1 MFAFYPTWLYV
12 IPAEISPASP
22 LFQKN
27 WFCGKVL
34 LDNFYPLLRS
44 KSFSWIHIDIKRISQ
59 VCYLHH
65 LWNMEKIVKHNF
77 GMKSK
82 IGSFFGPP
90 YMLDEVESKTIY
102 KDKKGDW

>member
-1 MFAFYPTWLYV
+1 
-12 IPAEISPASP
+12 
-22 LFQKN
+22 
-27 WFCGKVL
+27 
-34 LDNFYPLLRS
+34 
-44 KSFSWIHIDIKRISQ
+44 
-59 VCYLHH
+59 
-65 LWNMEKIVKHNF
+65 MEKIVKHNF